1 MSDDKGHSTDDEAR
15 SGHTWMVVRRSY
27 KLGEPTVLDPYRFRW
42 VAELRAW
49 WENGWVEDWAQ
60 L

>member
-1 MSDDKGHSTDDEAR
+1 
-15 SGHTWMVVRRSY
+15 MVVRRSY